1 MTARLDLTVPQ
12 YADLRAVVE
21 VVGGPESLAGYTGHM
36 QIRETVG
43 AVATLADYVGQITI
57 DTVTREVALIV
68 PAATTAAYAWESP
81 AVYDLVITGPDG
93 TYRIAEG
100 SVTVSK
106 GVTH

>member
-21 VVGGPESLAGYTGHM
+21 VVGGPESLVGYSGHM
-36 QIRETVG
+36 QIRTAVG
-43 AVATLADYVGQITI
+43 AVTTLADYVSEITI

-68 PAATTAAYAWESP
+68 PASATAAYAWEAP

-93 TYRIAEG
+93 TYRIASG
-100 SVTVSK
+100 TVIVSK